1 MKIKRTFRVALAAIA
16 SVGLLAGVLTPAQAA
31 TRSTVILHETNTLTG
46 LKSSVTGYNLVTNT
60 AVGYLT
66 SAGFNYYD
74 NKKNLLTNPIFGS
87 YKLVKGSATDFRTQW
102 TVNPGRVWS
111 DGTPITGVDLLLSH
125 VLSSNAYSIAAGLG
139 DPLSKDKVPA
149 FNSLGYSG
157 TYNANI
163 ATEPTLS
170 ADKMSVTLQFKKKI
184 ANWDQFGPG
193 PTPVHALVLMAEGK
207 TSLQSAAENL
217 AAKERFLKAFLD
229 KDTVLLKKIADVWS
243 KDYNISTVDAKTNP
257 LLLISNGGFIIKSA
271 VDKQSVT
278 LVTNPRY
285 NSGPAMTGSIDQIVY
300 KFITDG
306 NAAAQALA
314 NGELDVY
321 AGQATADGKAALEK
335 IKGIKIL
342 GGLSS
347 TFEHVDLRLSAFQGQ
362 PEYNGPFAEK
372 FGQKALDLRRAFLLG
387 IPRQEIMEKII
398 KPLNPDI
405 PLLNSVMTVPG
416 EPGYNEIVKANG
428 SSYYTAPQE
437 ELNKRAIA
445 LVKRW
450 NPDAMTKPIKILM
463 FLPAN
468 NSRRADM
475 SALMKANLRK
485 VGFDVTFEALPL
497 GGANLILTRFDAAF
511 FGWQAGSVIQAR
523 NVNVYKAQGTG
534 NYYGA
539 NFPDLNGIFDELSRP
554 MSQSVL
560 TQNWIKIERQWI
572 ANAAATLPIFQHP
585 QIVGVNQDLKGIKP
599 GPLSPTIVWN
609 YWEWSY

>member
-1 MKIKRTFRVALAAIA
+1 MKTKRTIRVAIAAIA
-16 SVGLLAGVLTPAQAA
+16 SVGLLAGVLSPAQAA
-31 TRSTVILHETNTLTG
+31 TRSTVVLHETNVMTG
-46 LKSSVTGYNLVTNT
+46 LKSSVTGYNLATNT
-60 AVGYLT
+60 AISYLT
-66 SAGFNYYD
+66 SQGFNYYD
-74 NKKNLLTNPIFGS
+74 NKKNLITNPIFGS
-87 YKLVKGSATDFRTQW
+87 YKLVKASNTDFRTQW

-125 VLSSNAYSIAAGLG
+125 VLSSNDYSIAAGLG
-139 DPLSKDKVPA
+139 DPLNKAKVPA

-163 ATEPTLS
+163 AKEPTLS
-170 ADKMSVTLQFKKKI
+170 ADKMSVTLQFKKRI

-193 PTPVHALVLMAEGK
+193 PSPVHALVLMAEGK

-217 AAKERFLKAFLD
+217 AAKERFLKAFLE

-243 KDYNISTVDAKTNP
+243 TDYNISNIDSKTNP

-271 VDKQSVT
+271 VDKQSTT

-285 NSGPAMTGSIDQIVY
+285 NSGPAMTGSIDQIVFKY
-300 KFITDG
+300 IADG

-321 AGQATADGKAALEK
+321 AGQATVDGKAALEK
-335 IKGIKIL
+335 IKGIKII

-372 FGQKALDLRRAFLLG
+372 FGKRALDLRRAFLLG
-387 IPRQEIMEKII
+387 IPRQEIMDKII
-398 KPLNPDI
+398 NPLNPDI
-405 PLLNSVMTVPG
+405 PMLNSFMTVAG

-428 SSYYTAPQE
+428 SAYYTGPQA

-445 LVKRW
+445 LVKKW
-450 NPDAMTKPIKILM
+450 YPDAMTKPIKILM

-475 SALMKANLRK
+475 AALMKANLRK
-485 VGFDVTFEALPL
+485 VGFDVTFEAMAL
-497 GGANLILTRFDAAF
+497 GGANLILTKFDAAF
-511 FGWQAGSVIQAR
+511 FGWLAGSVIQAR
-523 NVNVYKAQGTG
+523 NVNVYKSQGSG

-539 NFPDLNGIFDELSRP
+539 NFPALNSVFDELSRP
-554 MSQSVL
+554 MSQTVL

-572 ANAAATLPIFQHP
+572 GNTAATLPIFQHP

-599 GPLSPTIVWN
+599 GPLSPQITWN